1 MFGGRIRNDIDRDT
15 QTSQWKQSHFIEEK
29 HIQKHYR
36 PISSN
41 CSPWEDYWVAM
52 KVSSNP
58 LPLSHPIDKRK
69 FDFSD
74 PFLCHF
80 ASAEVP
86 CKKVKLKVGEVSG
99 KFVHI
104 CTHLVS
110 SCLKD
115 IKSFSF
121 DGHWPGLQKVTRIL
135 SWCPEWGLKARLWE
149 PKILLWEEM
158 VGLESTTNFNWTHFQ
173 IFFVNSTG
181 PNLTA
186 LQQGD
191 INCSSLPAW
200 LGGKGKFERKIEG
213 E

>member
-1 MFGGRIRNDIDRDT
+1 MSRSFLEWRCFISTFWYFLFGGHRRNDIDRDT

-29 HIQKHYR
+29 HFQKHYR

-41 CSPWEDYWVAM
+41 CRPWGDYWVAM

-86 CKKVKLKVGEVSG
+86 CKKVKFKVEKVSG

-135 SWCPEWGLKARLWE
+135 SCCPECGLKLNGWNLPPISIE
-149 PKILLWEEM
+149 PTFKCSLSIQL
-158 VGLESTTNFNWTHFQ
+158 VQ
-173 IFFVNSTG
+173 I
-181 PNLTA
+181 
-186 LQQGD
+186 
-191 INCSSLPAW
+191 
-200 LGGKGKFERKIEG
+200 
-213 E
+213 